1 MKVDGQKERIQMR
14 KTEEIL
20 NNPIIRNIR
29 LGSDGGAATL
39 HIGGWDGSVIW
50 SWDCGFEHVSVAP
63 FAKRITPSW
72 DDMCKVKEI
81 FWNDDEAVIQ
91 IHTKKADYVNNVE
104 NCLHLWRCTYKETPL
119 PPSCLVGI
127 REGQTQ
133 EEFNREVREAYEI
146 AGEKY

>member
-1 MKVDGQKERIQMR
+1 MKRTD
-14 KTEEIL
+14 EIV
-20 NNPIIRNIR
+20 NSPILKNIE
-29 LGSDGGAATL
+29 LSIDGGRATL
-39 HIGGWDGSVIW
+39 HIGRWDGSVIW
-50 SWDCGFEHVSVAP
+50 SYAAGWEHVSVSP
-63 FAKRITPSW
+63 FAKRITPEWS
-72 DDMCKVKEI
+72 DMCKVKEI

-91 IHTKKADYVNNVE
+91 IHPKKADYVNNVE